1 MNCFHDIGISFR
13 MKHTEQTIKCSHQSV
28 GVFVGGCNL
37 TSKTTTVFMS
47 HMRVV
52 EIKLSMRLCD
62 ADSDDNPDNDKR
74 PLSHCHIVFLFF
86 LCLLLFFPQK
96 IQILAASKLFVPINQ
111 VILRIF

>member
-1 MNCFHDIGISFR
+1 

-74 PLSHCHIVFLFF
+74 PLSHCLIIFFFMSFVVFSSKNTDFSCFKAVCANQSSDLTY
-86 LCLLLFFPQK
+86 LLTL
-96 IQILAASKLFVPINQ
+96 SR
-111 VILRIF
+111 ILR